1 MKFDKRQ
8 TNIAKGVAL
17 LLLLWH
23 HLFYKHTDY
32 FALFD
37 SVALVDG
44 IPLESQ
50 IASYGK
56 VCVAIFLL
64 LSGYG
69 MYKSGQSL
77 QRRMSAAGRG
87 LRITDHLRFVKNHFI
102 KLMADYWLVYFI
114 FVPLGICF
122 GVYFWEV
129 YQQNFGNGVLDFFA
143 LSFYFRTPSMNP
155 SWWYMSI
162 ILAFYLLFPL
172 FKKWADVLPEL
183 MLAVALGIM
192 LWPEQWR
199 QSAEFQEVCRYIEW
213 LPPLML
219 GMLMARCGGFERVQ
233 RRYPHWWQGALFAV
247 PAVALTAYQR
257 CMTKQDVRFDALFAL
272 AIVFLCYLVLSH
284 IPVVS
289 GGLAWLGG
297 YSGTVYMLHTFV
309 FLLYGKDWVY
319 SLRIPPLIYVVVLAV
334 CLLLAVGIKY
344 LKKLLRIDKL
354 IAKITSQP
362 SVVSRQ

>member
-23 HLFYKHTDY
+23 HLFYKHTSY
-32 FALFD
+32 FSLFD
-37 SVALVDG
+37 SAWLIDG
-44 IPLESQ
+44 IPVESC
-50 IASYGK
+50 IAAYGK
-56 VCVAIFLL
+56 VCVAIFLF

-69 MYKSGQSL
+69 MFKSGQSL
-77 QRRMSAAGRG
+77 QRRTLAAGKT
-87 LRITDHLRFVKNHFI
+87 LHVSDHVRYVKNHLI
-102 KLMADYWLVYFI
+102 RLMADYWLIYLI

-129 YQQNFGNGVLDFFA
+129 YQENFGNGVLDFFA

-172 FKKWADVLPEL
+172 LKKWADVLPEL

-199 QSAEFQEVCRYIEW
+199 HTEEFEKVSGYIEW
-213 LPPLML
+213 LPPLLL
-219 GMLMARCGGFERVQ
+219 GMLMARCNGFERIA

-257 CMTKQDVRFDALFAL
+257 FMTSQDVRFDALFAL
-272 AIVFLCYLVLSH
+272 AIILLCYLFLSH
-284 IPVVS
+284 IPVLS
-289 GGLAWLGG
+289 SGLAWLGG

-309 FLLYGKDWVY
+309 FLLYGKEWVY
-319 SLRIPPLIYVVVLAV
+319 SLRFPPLIFTVVLAV

-344 LKKLLRIDKL
+344 FKKLLRIDKL
-354 IAKITSQP
+354 IAKITCQ
-362 SVVSRQ
+362 